1 MLLLVNN
8 LHEKHITELI
18 WTFDSTHMLF
28 VISTCVTNLYL
39 CDNFSLELVWVI
51 T

>member
-18 WTFDSTHMLF
+18 WTFGSTHMLF
-28 VISTCVTNLYL
+28 VISTCVTNLHL

>member
-1 MLLLVNN
+1 MLLLFNN
-8 LHEKHITELI
+8 LNEKHITELI
-18 WTFDSTHMLF
+18 WTFGSTYMLF
-28 VISTCVTNLYL
+28 VISTCVTNLHL